1 MRRLSELGER
11 ELSGVPVI
19 LRADL
24 NVPDKDGAVADAFR
38 IRRSLRSVLY
48 LREQGAKTILLA
60 HHGRD
65 PKETL
70 KPIAE
75 ALRTY
80 VPISFIDDIVGNEA
94 KTAVSAMRAGDVL
107 LLENVRRNEG
117 EKANDS
123 AFGAALASF
132 GSLYVNDA
140 FSASHRSHASIV
152 GVPKHIPSYAGF
164 LFADEVEHLSAA
176 LSPQQPSLAIL
187 GGAKFDTKEPLIKKL
202 LSAYDTLFLAGALV
216 NDVLKAK
223 GLEVGRSLVSE
234 KGPDPS
240 VLAHP
245 HLLLPVD
252 VLVERPDGQAR
263 VRKVHEVQ
271 KDEKIVDIGP
281 MSFGIL
287 LPYIQRARFILW
299 NGPTGLYEGGYD
311 DWTSAIAEA
320 VAETKAQSIVGGGD
334 TVAAIG
340 SKGLEEQFTFLSTAG
355 GAMLEFLLN
364 GTLPGIDVLQESPT
378 V

>member
-1 MRRLSELGER
+1 
-11 ELSGVPVI
+11 
-19 LRADL
+19 
-24 NVPDKDGAVADAFR
+24 
-38 IRRSLRSVLY
+38 
-48 LREQGAKTILLA
+48 
-60 HHGRD
+60 
-65 PKETL
+65 
-70 KPIAE
+70 
-75 ALRTY
+75 
-80 VPISFIDDIVGNEA
+80 
-94 KTAVSAMRAGDVL
+94 MRAGDVL

-123 AFGAALASF
+123 AFGSALASF

-152 GVPKHIPSYAGF
+152 GVPKHIPAYAGF
-164 LFADEVEHLSAA
+164 LFAEEVEHLSAA
-176 LSPQQPSLAIL
+176 LSPQKPSLAIL

-202 LSAYDTLFLAGALV
+202 LGAYDTLFLAGALV

-281 MSFGIL
+281 VSFGLL
-287 LPYIQRARFILW
+287 LPYIQQAQFILW

-320 VAETKAQSIVGGGD
+320 VAETKAQSIAGV
-334 TVAAIG
+334 VWRVLAILG
-340 SKGLEEQFTFLSTAG
+340 FVV
-355 GAMLEFLLN
+355 
-364 GTLPGIDVLQESPT
+364 VLCALQA
-378 V
+378 VVVL